1 MTLEVVPA
9 ALYSMRNVKPILADG
24 SSSILHKTLETN
36 LENKAIY
43 IATPLIVYIK
53 QGKQIIRDYDAMA
66 NVVDENHLIFLSKGI
81 YTVSD
86 YVTGSDI
93 FEAVLLFF
101 DDKLIAKYLSRA
113 AGTGNSHTDGLQK
126 NVHGTYTL
134 HANEQIQRYI
144 DSLNYV
150 YKGAEGSDALLEL
163 KLLELLHLIAIQ
175 DKSLRFLR
183 ELSCGGNRKRR
194 LITDFMEQY
203 YSHKLKIEDY
213 ALLTG
218 RSVST
223 FIRDFRRSYNTTPNR
238 WIIEKKVD
246 IAHQLLTAKNY
257 SVTDAAA
264 EVGYENTSHFIK
276 VYKQRY
282 GVTPKKAKTF
292 AAEL

>member
-1 MTLEVVPA
+1 MSLEVVPA
-9 ALYSMRNVKPILADG
+9 ALYALRNVKPILADG
-24 SSSILHKTLETN
+24 SSSILHKTLCHD

-53 QGKQIIRDYDAMA
+53 QGKQIIRDYDGMHST
-66 NVVDENHLIFLSKGI
+66 VEQNHLIFLSKGV

-86 YVTGSDI
+86 YVTVSGA

-101 DDKLIAKYLSRA
+101 DDKLIAKYLAGATGQLPA
-113 AGTGNSHTDGLQK
+113 AGQQP
-126 NVHGTYTL
+126 VYGTYTL
-134 HANEQIQRYI
+134 QANDQIQRYI
-144 DSLNYV
+144 ETLNYV
-150 YKGAEGSDALLEL
+150 YRDAPGTDALLEL
-163 KLLELLHLIAIQ
+163 KLFELLHLIAIQ
-175 DKSLRFLR
+175 DQSFRFLR

-194 LITDFMEQY
+194 QITEFMEQY

-223 FIRDFRRSYNTTPNR
+223 FIRDFKRGYGTTPNR

-246 IAHQLLTAKNY
+246 IAHQLLTGKNY
-257 SVTDAAA
+257 SVTHAAS

-276 VYKQRY
+276 AYKQRY
-282 GVTPKKAKTF
+282 GVTPKKAK
-292 AAEL
+292 ACAEAL

>member
-1 MTLEVVPA
+1 M
-9 ALYSMRNVKPILADG
+9 
-24 SSSILHKTLETN
+24 
-36 LENKAIY
+36 
-43 IATPLIVYIK
+43 
-53 QGKQIIRDYDAMA
+53 
-66 NVVDENHLIFLSKGI
+66 
-81 YTVSD
+81 
-86 YVTGSDI
+86 
-93 FEAVLLFF
+93 
-101 DDKLIAKYLSRA
+101 
-113 AGTGNSHTDGLQK
+113 
-126 NVHGTYTL
+126 HGTYTL

-150 YKGAEGSDALLEL
+150 YKGAQGSDALLEL

-183 ELSCGGNRKRR
+183 ELFGDGNRKRR

-223 FIRDFRRSYNTTPNR
+223 FIRDFKRSYSTTPNR
-238 WIIEKKVD
+238 WITEKKID
-246 IAHQLLTAKNY
+246 IAHQLLTDKNY
-257 SVTDAAA
+257 SVTDAAT